1 MFMFEKA
8 IVGSRRYWTW
18 LFCLLCVIAAGFFF
32 YMRQLDVGLGIT
44 GMSRDVSWGLYIAQ
58 FTFFVGVAASA
69 VMVVLPYYLHDY
81 KQFGRITILGEFL
94 AIAAVIMCCL
104 FIFVDLGQ
112 PMRVLNIILY
122 PTPWSLM
129 FWDMISLSGY
139 LVLNAIITLVM
150 LTSERE
156 EVPAPGWIK
165 PVILLSIP
173 WAVSIHTVTA
183 FLYSGLPGRTFWL
196 TAILAPRFLASA
208 FASGPALLI
217 LFCLVLRK
225 LTGFDA
231 GQRAIQKLAVI
242 VTYATVINI
251 FFIMVEA
258 FTVLY
263 GRIPGDVAHIE
274 YLYWGLDGSYHLVP
288 WMWLSIL
295 FGVAALILLLVPAW
309 RTSRRLLPVACVL
322 VFLSLWLDKGLGLIV
337 GGFVPSPLDSVTK
350 YTPTLPEWSIVA
362 GIWAIG
368 ALLITVFYK
377 ITLSVREEI
386 GELAVKEHGIVSKA
400 VRHPAAASA
409 GTAELQQAGMRAD
422 CSGARE

>member
-18 LFCLLCVIAAGFFF
+18 LICLLGVIAAGFSC
-32 YMRQLDVGLGIT
+32 YLYQLNVGLGIT

-94 AIAAVIMCCL
+94 AITAVIMCCL

-112 PMRVLNIILY
+112 PARVFNIILY

-129 FWDMISLSGY
+129 FWDMISLGGY
-139 LVLNAIITLVM
+139 LLLNVIITLVT
-150 LTSERE
+150 LTAERE
-156 EVPAPGWIK
+156 EVAPPGWIK

-183 FLYSGLPGRTFWL
+183 FLYSGLPGRSFWL

-208 FASGPALLI
+208 FASGPALLV
-217 LFCLVLRK
+217 LFCLALRK
-225 LTGFDA
+225 LTRFDA
-231 GQRAIQKLAVI
+231 GQKAIQKLAVI
-242 VTYATVINI
+242 VTYAMVINM
-251 FFIMVEA
+251 FFILVEA

-263 GRIPGDVAHIE
+263 GRIPGDVAHLE

-288 WMWLSIL
+288 WMWLSIAL
-295 FGVAALILLLVPAW
+295 AIAALTLLLVPAW
-309 RTSRRLLPVACVL
+309 RNSRLLLPIACVC
-322 VFLSLWLDKGLGLIV
+322 VFFSLWLDKGLGLIV
-337 GGFVPSPLDSVTK
+337 GGFVPSPLDTVTK
-350 YTPTLPEWSIVA
+350 YTPTLPEWSIVM
-362 GIWAIG
+362 GIWALG

-377 ITLSVREEI
+377 IMLSVRAEVGEE
-386 GELAVKEHGIVSKA
+386 AVHEAEI
-400 VRHPAAASA
+400 AASA
-409 GTAELQQAGMRAD
+409 AD
-422 CSGARE
+422 D